1 MGILGIPGT
10 RKVVIG
16 VIRRNKETAQQVIEP
31 SCLCVLVIEVGRVGS
46 IREGDGRR
54 RPLLRKLGRS
64 AGGSEANLGT
74 SRVATSPRYHFR
86 PFLALRPPGRL
97 GPAPLVP
104 PGLVPLDV
112 DLEVE
117 TAPAAGEFL
126 RALALGLGDCFPND
140 FLAHS
145 RSSLEGLSS

>member
-1 MGILGIPGT
+1 M
-10 RKVVIG
+10 VIG
-16 VIRRNKETAQQVIEP
+16 LIRRNKETAQQVIEP
-31 SCLCVLVIEVGRVGS
+31 GCLYVLVVEVRRVGR
-46 IREGDGRR
+46 IREGDGSRR
-54 RPLLRKLGRS
+54 ALRGELERS

-74 SRVATSPRYHFR
+74 PRVAASPRDHFR

-104 PGLVPLDV
+104 PGLVCLEV

-126 RALALGLGDCFPND
+126 RALAFGLGCCFPND